1 MIKKFSV
8 KDPASDAAKL
18 RGGTYYPPD
27 DIGKMIDSI
36 FKDVIINGDD
46 ALISYTERFDNIKLK
61 SLRILQ
67 EDVKRA
73 YSNVSTKQIR
83 TLLLMKKRVVQTERM
98 LLRHLTASKMQTS
111 NNGIFLQKII
121 QPLSS
126 VGCYVPGGN
135 ARYPSTLVM
144 CAVPARIAGVER
156 IVAISPPMKNG
167 DVDPLTVVAAD
178 ICNVDEFYRIGGV
191 QGIAALTFGTNTIKK
206 VDKIVGPGGKFV
218 THAKMA
224 ASRHVSIDMIA
235 GPTELVVY
243 SDDDDAH
250 SRYIARD
257 LISQAE
263 HSVDTLCGLV
273 TTSEVLAD
281 DVKSQLASIM
291 SNRQEPLARSDIVK
305 RSIGDSG
312 FIAVCKNEASAVGFI
327 NELAPEHLQ
336 IISKNAKS
344 LAKKITSAGLVLL
357 GKYTPS
363 SASDYLLGSNH
374 VLPTSGFGKSRG
386 SLSVL
391 DFIKIINK
399 VELSR
404 RGLKNVEPFL
414 KEITFAEG
422 LPNHYEAV
430 RERTTR

>member
-18 RGGTYYPPD
+18 RGGTYNPPA

-191 QGIAALTFGTNTIKK
+191 QGIGSSYVWNKH
-206 VDKIVGPGGKFV
+206 DK
-218 THAKMA
+218 
-224 ASRHVSIDMIA
+224 
-235 GPTELVVY
+235 
-243 SDDDDAH
+243 
-250 SRYIARD
+250 
-257 LISQAE
+257 
-263 HSVDTLCGLV
+263 
-273 TTSEVLAD
+273 
-281 DVKSQLASIM
+281 
-291 SNRQEPLARSDIVK
+291 
-305 RSIGDSG
+305 
-312 FIAVCKNEASAVGFI
+312 
-327 NELAPEHLQ
+327 
-336 IISKNAKS
+336 
-344 LAKKITSAGLVLL
+344 
-357 GKYTPS
+357 
-363 SASDYLLGSNH
+363 
-374 VLPTSGFGKSRG
+374 
-386 SLSVL
+386 
-391 DFIKIINK
+391 
-399 VELSR
+399 
-404 RGLKNVEPFL
+404 
-414 KEITFAEG
+414 EG
-422 LPNHYEAV
+422 
-430 RERTTR
+430 